1 MRVRTALLRL
11 LAVACMLSVVFFAAF
26 FIAISMR
33 NPGGQSRAAGPPA
46 ALAQAD
52 NAPAGGEPAVEVL
65 DAVSTNPDAVPTTAP
80 TTTTPPETAPL
91 ATATPEPRPA
101 LPQLDPLFDSTRT
114 ELVEI
119 LTIPVRLPGELDDEA
134 TNWAPMIS
142 AIDPNGYVI
151 HLDRNEDC
159 DGSSTCRVSTFTA
172 RRSAQL
178 SPELTGGTPVPL
190 PNGLSGVLM
199 DSSCGEGCNNGFI
212 IWIEDGVRY
221 SVGSRVSAGPEILDL
236 AWRSIDAA
244 LPTPSGPSVCGQG
257 APKHD
262 GQVARTITTTVD
274 DDRSMHWVAVCSEL
288 GFNIEI
294 IDAPGE
300 LRWQDVDADGIHDAV
315 VRYEDGSSTVF
326 TIDNNRPRSVIN
338 FNSGRRLLV
347 ADLACQQTASGRRAV
362 DRATGERLE
371 FMSTTLVRRIADDT
385 LTDSNLV
392 DC

>member
-1 MRVRTALLRL
+1 MRAALLRL
-11 LAVACMLSVVFFAAF
+11 LAVACMLSIVFFAAF

-33 NPGGQSRAAGPPA
+33 NPGRQSRATNPPA

-52 NAPAGGEPAVEVL
+52 DAPTVEAPAVEVL
-65 DAVSTNPDAVPTTAP
+65 DVVSTNPDAVPTTAP
-80 TTTTPPETAPL
+80 TTSTPPETAP
-91 ATATPEPRPA
+91 PETEVPAPRPTQ
-101 LPQLDPLFDSTRT
+101 PQLDPIFDSTRA
-114 ELVEI
+114 ELTDV
-119 LTIPVRLPGELDDEA
+119 LTISVRLPEELDDEA
-134 TNWAPMIS
+134 TSWVPVIS

-151 HLDRNEDC
+151 HLDRDENC

-262 GQVARTITTTVD
+262 GQVARTITTTVGD
-274 DDRSMHWVAVCSEL
+274 ERSMHWVAVCSEL
-288 GFNIEI
+288 GFDIEI
-294 IDAPGE
+294 IDAPGD
-300 LRWQDVDADGIHDAV
+300 LRWQDVDADGSHDAV
-315 VRYEDGSSTVF
+315 VRYEDGSSTIF

-338 FNSGRRLLV
+338 FGTGRRLLV
-347 ADLACQQTASGRRAV
+347 ADLTCEQTTSGRRAV

-371 FMSTTLVRRIADDT
+371 FISTTLVRRIADET
-385 LTDSNLV
+385 LIDSNLV